1 MAVELSR
8 RLATE
13 NVPATGVEQVV
24 EADAA
29 ECLALARRMK
39 LPEVRALWCRFRLVP
54 LGAGVVRAE
63 GWLRAR
69 AVRECVV
76 SLELFEAETEE
87 HFAVRFVPAG
97 TESENEDPDS
107 EDELAYAA
115 GEIDLG
121 EAAVE
126 QFALAL
132 DPWPRKPGAALP
144 AAAADPEEGPF
155 AALARRNLPH

>member
-1 MAVELSR
+1 MYKR
-8 RLATE
+8 
-13 NVPATGVEQVV
+13 Q
-24 EADAA
+24 
-29 ECLALARRMK
+29 

-54 LGAGVVRAE
+54 LGAHHPRAE

-69 AVRECVV
+69 AMRECVV

-97 TESENEDPDS
+97 TESEEADPDS
-107 EDELAYAA
+107 EDEIGYAA

-126 QFALAL
+126 QFALVL

-155 AALARRNLPH
+155 AALARRKPPH